1 MHRHPAASLLARTLV
16 VWVACTSARA
26 APTPVTTSPPT
37 TSATPAPGVQAPA
50 AATPASPTPPPPH
63 DDKTAPSVG
72 DVVKTAPLGVALLA
86 TGAAIAAGAAVSSQL
101 LDSLANEPVTKSAAD
116 KTRDQSF
123 AEVGGFGTVAFASA
137 GAALLIVGLGLVLHD
152 AAVLPHDP

>member
-1 MHRHPAASLLARTLV
+1 M
-16 VWVACTSARA
+16 SARA

-37 TSATPAPGVQAPA
+37 TSATPAPGAQTPA
-50 AATPASPTPPPPH
+50 AATPALPTPPAATPPATS
-63 DDKTAPSVG
+63 DKPGDKPAAVVG

-86 TGAAIAAGAAVSSQL
+86 TGAVIAAGSAFTSQL

-123 AEVGGFGTVAFASA
+123 AEVGGFATVAFASA
-137 GAALLIVGLGLVLHD
+137 GAAFLVVGLGLVLHD
-152 AAVLPHDP
+152 AAVLPRDP